1 MYYQRKPTI
10 LFRNYGDFGYLTD
23 NRNFGY
29 RMPNDPIVGDVVLS
43 QSGAILVETLGKTSM
58 TVEQVADAAMERFV
72 GVDFDVLVED
82 VYELFDFL
90 ANRGFLV
97 KIDEKGVVAS
107 SEYNRNRVHRVSSSC
122 GSQYIDIST
131 QAFFHQ
137 HFGNDPF
144 PTCVHLEIASICNER
159 CVHCYIPHEFKT
171 GLMPFEMIKGIVEQ
185 CKDMNI
191 LHVTLSGGEPL
202 LHPDFVRVLSLCKD
216 NDFSVNVLS
225 NLTELDEEIVSEMA
239 SNPLLGVQASLYSM
253 DEEVHDAITGIKG
266 SCKKTVD
273 SILRLVDRHVPV
285 QISCP
290 IMKQNYASYTG
301 VKEWGMKTGVPVSA
315 DYVIIGKCDGSNENL
330 QCRLCREE
338 IESVLVEDLRDSA
351 TRDALKEEVKINRL
365 RSQDEFICGV
375 CGSSMCIGVD
385 GSVFPCAGWEG
396 CVLGNINESTLK
408 DIWYHSDKAIRL
420 RNLKRKDFIKCS
432 SCDCSDYCVLCLVR
446 NANESKESDPL
457 EVNEFFCEVAKL
469 KKRIVESR

>member
-1 MYYQRKPTI
+1 
-10 LFRNYGDFGYLTD
+10 
-23 NRNFGY
+23 
-29 RMPNDPIVGDVVLS
+29 MPNDPIVGDIVLS
-43 QSGAILVETLGKTSM
+43 QSGAILVEILGKSQM
-58 TVEQVADAAMERFV
+58 TVEQVANASIKRFV
-72 GVDFDVLVED
+72 GVDFDVLAED
-82 VYELFDFL
+82 VYELFDL
-90 ANRGFLV
+90 LVNRGFLV
-97 KIDEKGVVAS
+97 KIDENGVVTS
-107 SEYNRNRVHRVSSSC
+107 SDYSQNNVHQFSSSC
-122 GSQYIDIST
+122 GHQYMDIST

-137 HFGNDPF
+137 HFGNNPF
-144 PTCVHLEIASICNER
+144 PTCVHLEITSICNER
-159 CVHCYIPHEFKT
+159 CVHCYIPNEFKT
-171 GLMPFEMIKGIVEQ
+171 GIMPFEMINGIVEQ
-185 CKDMNI
+185 CKDLNI

-202 LHPDFVRVLSLCKD
+202 LHPDFVKVLSLCKE

-225 NLTELDEEIVSEMA
+225 NLTRLDEDVVSEMA

-253 DEEVHDAITGIKG
+253 NEVVHDAITGIKG

-351 TRDALKEEVKINRL
+351 TRDALNEEVKINRL
-365 RSQDEFICGV
+365 RSQDDFICGV

-420 RNLKRKDFIKCS
+420 RNLKRKDFIKCN
-432 SCDCSDYCVLCLVR
+432 SCDSSDYCVLCLVR

-457 EVNEFFCEVAKL
+457 EVNEFFCEVARL
-469 KKRIVESR
+469 KKRIVEEGKV